1 LHFGLNAIISF
12 AIFAPLILSLYKMS
26 SAPLFSEGYAA
37 KCDREDALA
46 GFRSE
51 FLFPQ
56 INGKDAVYFCG
67 NSLGLQ
73 PKSTQTE
80 ILQELND
87 WHHLGVEGHVHAQ
100 RPWVSY
106 HEQFAPL
113 LGPLVGAN
121 ETEVVAMN
129 ALTVNI
135 HLLMVSFYRPTG
147 KRFRIICE
155 AKAFPSDQYA
165 LESQVRMHGM
175 EPSEVIREIAPQAGK
190 DTIDQADVLR
200 AIAEEGDQLALVFIG
215 GVNYYSG
222 QVFDMERITHAAHAV
237 GAVAGFDLAHAI
249 GNVELQLHRWNVDFA
264 AWCSYKYLNSGPG
277 SVAGV
282 FVHEKH
288 CTRKDVFRLTGWW
301 GHNKTRRFLMEPDFE
316 PIPTAESWQMSNAP
330 VLSMAAHLASLKL
343 FERAG
348 MQNLITKSKALTGYA
363 DQLLTQVLQNQS
375 ANPLFKIIT
384 PAERGCQLSLLFL
397 RNGKRVFEYLLEKG
411 IIADWR
417 EPDVIRIAPVPLYN
431 SFSDV
436 YLFALALNEFNDTY

>member
-1 LHFGLNAIISF
+1 MISE
-12 AIFAPLILSLYKMS
+12 SM
-26 SAPLFSEGYAA
+26 FSEAYAVQ
-37 KCDREDALA
+37 CDREDALA
-46 GFRSE
+46 VFRNE

-56 INGKDAVYFCG
+56 INGKDAVYLCG

-73 PKSTQTE
+73 PKSTRTE
-80 ILQELND
+80 IIQELDD
-87 WHHLGVEGHVHAQ
+87 WHRLGVEGHVHAQ

-113 LGPLVGAN
+113 LAPLLGAH
-121 ETEVVAMN
+121 ETEVVALN

-135 HLLMVSFYRPTG
+135 HLLMVSFYKPTT

-165 LESQVRMHGM
+165 LESQVRLHGL
-175 EPSEVIREIAPQAGK
+175 EPSAAIREIAPRDGME
-190 DTIDQADVLR
+190 TIDIDDVLR

-215 GVNYYSG
+215 GVNYYTG
-222 QVFDMERITHAAHAV
+222 QVFDMERLTKAAHAV
-237 GAVAGFDLAHAI
+237 GALAGFDLAHAI
-249 GNVELQLHRWNVDFA
+249 GNIELHLHSWNVDFA

-277 SVAGV
+277 SVAGI

-288 CTRKDVFRLTGWW
+288 CTRKDVFKLTGWW
-301 GHNKTRRFLMEPDFE
+301 GHNKTRRFLMEPSFE

-348 MQNLITKSKALTGYA
+348 MQHLISKSKALTGFTH
-363 DQLLTQVLQNQS
+363 QLLMQILQNQS
-375 ANPLFKIIT
+375 PNPMFKIIT

-397 RNGKRVFEYLLEKG
+397 RNGKRVFEYLLEQG

-431 SFSDV
+431 SYRDV
-436 YLFALALNEFNDTY
+436 YLFASALNEFHNKP

>member
-1 LHFGLNAIISF
+1 MN
-12 AIFAPLILSLYKMS
+12 S
-26 SAPLFSEGYAA
+26 SSMFSEAYAFQ
-37 KCDREDALA
+37 CDREDALA
-46 GFRSE
+46 GFRNE

-56 INGKDAVYFCG
+56 INGKDAVYLCG

-73 PKSTQTE
+73 PKSTRTE
-80 ILQELND
+80 IIQELDD

-113 LGPLVGAN
+113 LAPLVG
-121 ETEVVAMN
+121 EHESEVVAMN

-135 HLLMVSFYRPTG
+135 HLLMVSFYKPTA

-165 LESQVRMHGM
+165 LESQVKMHGM
-175 EPSEVIREIAPQAGK
+175 DPGEVIREIAPRDGVE
-190 DTIDQADVLR
+190 TIDIDDVLR

-222 QVFDMERITHAAHAV
+222 QVFDMERITTAAHAV

-249 GNVELQLHRWNVDFA
+249 GNVELKLHSWNVDFA

-277 SVAGV
+277 SVAGI

-288 CTRKDVFRLTGWW
+288 CTRKDVFKLTGWW
-301 GHNKTRRFLMEPDFE
+301 GHNKQRRFLMEPEFE

-330 VLSMAAHLASLKL
+330 VLSMSAHLASLKV
-343 FERAG
+343 FERAS
-348 MQNLITKSKALTGYA
+348 MPRLIEKSKALTDYTTK
-363 DQLLTQVLQNQS
+363 LLMQVLENQAPS
-375 ANPLFKIIT
+375 PLFKIIT
-384 PAERGCQLSLLFL
+384 PNERGCQLSLLFF

-431 SFSDV
+431 SFNDAF
-436 YLFALALNEFNDTY
+436 LFARALNDFQE